1 MATTFEKLHS
11 HSAAGSKIKNLT
23 QFLLRKQQAA
33 THSFTKFEKKFK
45 STNKLFCKKF
55 YSEHYFQR

>member
-33 THSFTKFEKKFK
+33 THSFTKFEKK
-45 STNKLFCKKF
+45 N
-55 YSEHYFQR
+55 